1 MEESAYHVAL
11 NSNLP
16 IYIVRDQIII
26 LEENKANI
34 HVKNNGETVLDLAI
48 KNRLIEMKNPKS
60 EWQKATTFRII
71 GSATENDNS
80 IIKLLILCG
89 CIADNH
95 NQFFEYY
102 FSLNFYDRTYLK
114 SVIQDNLYCNNQRL
128 AWELSLS
135 TIFPIYDEKL
145 QKLQSGDSILKT
157 STLGNRIVKSKH
169 LDKIF
174 QKGLYKVEENNN
186 NKKYGKQTTCI
197 LDDGVGNKMIVSV
210 FPIMPGSEIAIQ
222 SFNLKLFG
230 TSSYPFSEFALLDDI
245 PILIAQTIPGTT
257 LAKLILQLESYDPL
271 DYVYTE
277 QHRVL
282 SAGLKPKKPK
292 ELFSIE
298 SYNISQILINA
309 ILINEGASGFINFFV
324 YKSGDVQYRMASADS
339 FLAFFPSILIHNGEI
354 SLPVENDIFLLDHMF
369 EFVKIDIDDFMVDW
383 LNHLQKYHDS
393 SISLMKSIKEK
404 KFDNNDTVVGVPFSP
419 GQIENVYSKLIR
431 LKSLFISNGDN
442 KITHLD
448 VFQYLEPYVTIKYKP
463 FLLDES
469 MSIYE
474 KYLNYSKTIFFDL
487 SLFHQLEV
495 GGAQTTDKFFKVL
508 YSGEYGPK
516 QAFEEYY
523 KIKAQ
528 NIKFAKS
535 IKDINIVHN

>member
-1 MEESAYHVAL
+1 MFTDYEERIVIHEPKEKSITVENKYNLRNAKTLIEKL
-11 NSNLP
+11 NKLCKQSLCSKTKFLFQDYLIEIENGEKSHYMQCRELFQSLNPPERLLDLSFKSDFIKSPSVESKLFSKIKSQNESIINLIDS
-16 IYIVRDQIII
+16 IYSEKVKESFLQLIDDCKVYIEELVNNVLECIKGGKEIDQDIFKPTGTIII
-26 LEENKANI
+26 ES
-34 HVKNNGETVLDLAI
+34 NGWEQDI
-48 KNRLIEMKNPKS
+48 
-60 EWQKATTFRII
+60 
-71 GSATENDNS
+71 
-80 IIKLLILCG
+80 
-89 CIADNH
+89 
-95 NQFFEYY
+95 
-102 FSLNFYDRTYLK
+102 SLNDAY
-114 SVIQDNLYCNNQRL
+114 
-128 AWELSLS
+128 
-135 TIFPIYDEKL
+135 
-145 QKLQSGDSILKT
+145 
-157 STLGNRIVKSKH
+157 
-169 LDKIF
+169 KIS
-174 QKGLYKVEENNN
+174 
-186 NKKYGKQTTCI
+186 C
-197 LDDGVGNKMIVSV
+197 
-210 FPIMPGSEIAIQ
+210 
-222 SFNLKLFG
+222 
-230 TSSYPFSEFALLDDI
+230 
-245 PILIAQTIPGTT
+245 
-257 LAKLILQLESYDPL
+257 YDP
-271 DYVYTE
+271 DEYC
-277 QHRVL
+277 
-282 SAGLKPKKPK
+282 
-292 ELFSIE
+292 
-298 SYNISQILINA
+298 
-309 ILINEGASGFINFFV
+309 
-324 YKSGDVQYRMASADS
+324 

-369 EFVKIDIDDFMVDW
+369 EFVDHKIVEQFVKIDIDDFMVDW

-495 GGAQTTDKFFKVL
+495 GGAQTTDKFLKVL

-535 IKDINIVHN
+535 IKDINILHN